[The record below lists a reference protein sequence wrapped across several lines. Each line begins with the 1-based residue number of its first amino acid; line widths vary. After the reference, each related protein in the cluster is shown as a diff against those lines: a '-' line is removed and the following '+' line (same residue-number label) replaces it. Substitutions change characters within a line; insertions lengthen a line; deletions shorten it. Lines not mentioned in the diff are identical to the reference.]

1 MKDVLSD
8 APASR
13 RITLWPRGLVGRVMF
28 VLLAAVALVFVG
40 SSVFYEEAE
49 TYTIDDAQLDQVSE
63 RLVIDARVLAATP
76 TSQRMV
82 LAAMLSTPD
91 LAIDWRTSA
100 QEGMLRPEPGALRGL
115 HDRVAGSV
123 AALQGDV
130 LNLSGTVTA
139 TSDIRG
145 VLRLPD
151 GSFMGFSAPDLLQP
165 HHMRRGIVSAAV
177 LAGAV
182 LLAAGMLVRALSM
195 PLRALAQVADTVGS
209 TRWVPLEDK
218 GPREVRYL
226 ARAINAMQERIGRL
240 IADRT
245 EALAA
250 VSHDLRTPLARL
262 RLRAGF
268 LEDAA
273 AQAEIEADVTEME
286 AMIAGVLAYLAGEN
300 DPEPARSVNLASII
314 ATRVDDDAD
323 QGKPVTYEGPH
334 QVLAVVRP
342 LAMKRVIGNLIDN
355 ALNYGG
361 NAHVVLQ
368 VGAHSIRIRVED
380 DGPGLPEAELSRVAT
395 PFYRVEGSR
404 SRATGGMGLGLAI
417 VTREIMREGASL
429 RLYNRDS
436 GGLCAEIVLPRTAP
450 GASPVTERRGVVSS

>member
-1 MKDVLSD
+1 MSTIRTVQPPREQEP
-8 APASR
+8 APR

-49 TYTIDDAQLDQVSE
+49 TYTIDDAQLEQVGE

-82 LAAMLSTPD
+82 LAAMLSTND
-91 LAIDWRTSA
+91 LTVDWRTPA
-100 QEGMLRPEPGALRGL
+100 QMGVMKVEPPSLRKLHDRMAGSLTALRG
-115 HDRVAGSV
+115 DA
-123 AALQGDV
+123 
-130 LNLSGTVTA
+130 LNLSGTIAA
-139 TSDIRG
+139 TEDVRG
-145 VLRLPD
+145 TLRLPD
-151 GSFMGFSAPDLLQP
+151 GSYMGFLAPAILQP
-165 HHMRRGIVSAAV
+165 HHMRRGIVSAAI

-195 PLRALAQVADTVGS
+195 PLRALADVADTVGS
-209 TRWVPLEDK
+209 GRWVPLENK

-226 ARAINAMQERIGRL
+226 ARAINEMQERIDRL

-268 LEDAA
+268 LDDAN
-273 AQAEIEADVTEME
+273 AQKEIEADVTEME
-286 AMIAGVLAYLAGEN
+286 AMIAGVLAYLSGEK
-300 DPEPARSVNLASII
+300 DPEPARSVNVASIL

-323 QGKPVTYEGPH
+323 QGRDVTYDGPD
-334 QVLAVVRP
+334 QAQAVVRP
-342 LAMKRVIGNLIDN
+342 LALKRVLGNLIDN
-355 ALNYGG
+355 AVNYGG
-361 NAHVVLQ
+361 NAHVSLTVGPEVLC
-368 VGAHSIRIRVED
+368 IRVED
-380 DGPGLPEAELSRVAT
+380 DGPGLPEAEIGRVTT

-404 SRATGGMGLGLAI
+404 SRSTGGLGLGLAI
-417 VTREIMREGASL
+417 VSREVERDGGRFHLS
-429 RLYNRDS
+429 NRAH
-436 GGLCAEIVLPRTAP
+436 GGLCAEIVLPRNAVIRP
-450 GASPVTERRGVVSS
+450 AG